1 MSWGFFGWVVFLV
14 VFMVM
19 VTLVA
24 VWSEGIKQLPKQQE
38 DFREKVGTL
47 SPGDYTLSMGVVD
60 AVNMS
65 GFPGDPTARPN
76 AGKLVT
82 VSTDGTVTFVT
93 RMPNFVVNTATP
105 TVPVPTGTGPP
116 MMCVPITPTPTGTTP
131 TQRKV

>member
-1 MSWGFFGWVVFLV
+1 MIAL
-14 VFMVM
+14 
-19 VTLVA
+19 TLFA
-24 VWSEGIKQLPKQQE
+24 VWTGQQQQQSRRE

-47 SPGDYTLSMGVVD
+47 APGDYTMSMGVVD

-65 GFPGDPTARPN
+65 FPGDPTARPN

-93 RMPNFVVNTATP
+93 RMPNFVVNAP

-116 MMCVPITPTPTGTTP
+116 MMCVPITPTPTPKTP
-131 TQRKV
+131 TPTPTRR